1 MPHTGRGKATK
12 TNLVSYELKDMQQQP
27 AVVKIRG
34 SKAPAHKLPS
44 GQKHAEGRS
53 LPPAL
58 VTATKQVPQQP
69 QQGPGTSATP
79 LTDPDNLSG
88 STEPGI
94 SSGVIGTVVSSDN
107 DASSYEPSSREQ
119 ASPDT
124 AETGLPGAR
133 PSLHPKTF
141 NKHGHNILQRH
152 ISTPRASDDAAKPG
166 SYHESLAAPV
176 LQVLQPFLHCHYD
189 SCHHPGCAD

>member
-1 MPHTGRGKATK
+1 
-12 TNLVSYELKDMQQQP
+12 MQQQP
-27 AVVKIRG
+27 AAAPVVKIRG
-34 SKAPAHKLPS
+34 NKAPAHKLPS
-44 GQKHAEGRS
+44 GQKHAEGKS
-53 LPPAL
+53 LPPAP
-58 VTATKQVPQQP
+58 VTAPKQVPQQP

-79 LTDPDNLSG
+79 LTDPDTLSG

-94 SSGVIGTVVSSDN
+94 SSGVSAKGTVVSSDD

-141 NKHGHNILQRH
+141 SKHGHNVLQRH
-152 ISTPRASDDAAKPG
+152 ISTPRAFADAKPG
-166 SYHESLAAPV
+166 SHHESLAAPI
-176 LQVLQPFLHCHYD
+176 LQVLPPFLHCHYD
-189 SCHHPGCAD
+189 SCHHPGCRLVMYSIWVYEW